1 MSRKGGTVLFL
12 SHDASRTGA
21 PIFLL
26 RFAGWLRES
35 HDMHFQFLV
44 GKSGELVPDFKM
56 LGELDLFEPRPTIFY
71 RGLRRLNLHHSY
83 RSRHL
88 ARLRKKLL
96 SSDVRVVYAN
106 SVASEKMVEFVHAFI
121 NCPVVCHVH
130 ELEWSIR
137 DLGMDVMSK
146 LEKQVTVY
154 IAVSRAV
161 KANLMKT
168 HGIQE
173 SKIELIPGFIP
184 VSEYTEAGAHEHRE
198 KVRLEL
204 GVPTGAKVACA
215 CGSIE
220 PRKGTDIF
228 MQVAKYASQNFRSDP
243 IHFIWVGGSPRLVD
257 RMRRQAASLSL
268 GDVIHFVGAKRDTLP
283 YFDASDV
290 FLLTSR
296 EESLSLVMMEA
307 AARRKPIICFSGS
320 GGAPEFVENDI
331 GYAISDFDAT
341 KMADRLIELVQ
352 SPDLCRNLGTMGA
365 EKVAQKHDLNK
376 RAPEI
381 AAVIESNLV
390 HSAAKN

>member
-1 MSRKGGTVLFL
+1 
-12 SHDASRTGA
+12 
-21 PIFLL
+21 
-26 RFAGWLRES
+26 
-35 HDMHFQFLV
+35 MHFQFLV
-44 GKSGELVPDFKM
+44 GKSGELVPDFKV
-56 LGELDLFEPRPTIFY
+56 LGELDLFEPKPTIFY
-71 RGLRRLNLHHSY
+71 RCLRRLNIHHSY
-83 RSRHL
+83 RSRHQ

-106 SVASEKMVEFVHAFI
+106 SVASEKMVEFVHTFL

-137 DLGMDVMSK
+137 DLGSDVMNK

-161 KANLMKT
+161 KENLIRT
-168 HGIQE
+168 HGISE
-173 SKIELIPGFIP
+173 SKIKLIPGFIA
-184 VSEYTEAGAHEHRE
+184 VSEYSEAKAHKHRE
-198 KVRLEL
+198 MVRLEL
-204 GVPTGAKVACA
+204 GIPTGAKVACA

-228 MQVAKYASQNFRSDP
+228 VQVANKVCQNLRSDQV
-243 IHFIWVGGSPRLVD
+243 HFIWIGGLPHLANQ
-257 RMRRQAASLSL
+257 MNKQAASLSL
-268 GDVIHFVGAKRDTLP
+268 GNVIHFVGEKRNVLP

-331 GYAISDFDAT
+331 GIAISDFDAAQ
-341 KMADRLIELVQ
+341 MADKLIELVK
-352 SPDLCRNLGTMGA
+352 SPDLCFHLGMMGA
-365 EKVAQKHDLNK
+365 EKVARKHDLNK

-381 AAVIESNLV
+381 AAVIESNLG

>member
-1 MSRKGGTVLFL
+1 VLFL

-26 RFAGWLRES
+26 RFAGWFRENY
-35 HDMHFQFLV
+35 DMHFQFLM

-56 LGELDLFEPRPTIFY
+56 LGELDLFEPKPTFFY

-106 SVASEKMVEFVHAFI
+106 SVASEKMVEFVHGFL

-137 DLGMDVMSK
+137 DLGADVMNK
-146 LEKQVTVY
+146 LEKQVIVY

-161 KANLMKT
+161 KANLIET
-168 HGIQE
+168 HGIPE
-173 SKIELIPGFIP
+173 GKIKMIPGFIP
-184 VSEYTEAGAHEHRE
+184 ISEYSETEARERRE

-204 GVPTGAKVACA
+204 GIPAGARVACA

-228 MQVAKYASQNFRSDP
+228 MQVAKYVWQNFPSDP
-243 IHFIWVGGSPRLVD
+243 IHFIWVGGSPRLVNQ
-257 RMRRQAASLSL
+257 MRRQAASLSL
-268 GDVIHFVGAKRDTLP
+268 ENVIHFVGAKGNAFP

-331 GYAISDFDAT
+331 GCAISDFDAAQ
-341 KMADRLIELVQ
+341 MADKLIELVK
-352 SPDLCRNLGTMGA
+352 SPDLCTDLGMRGA
-365 EKVAQKHDLNK
+365 EKVARQHDLNK

-390 HSAAKN
+390 HSATK